1 MPGFNGTGPRGM
13 GPMTGGGRGFC
24 NPYNSFYG
32 AMPRYGAGF
41 ASPVWGGRGGG
52 FGRGM
57 GGGRGM
63 GRGMGYPYAYGP
75 RLPYTPYGVGAPYA
89 PYPYPAMP
97 YGPYPY
103 NW

>member
-1 MPGFNGTGPRGM
+1 MPGFDGTGPRGM

-24 NPYNSFYG
+24 NPYGSFYG
-32 AMPRYGAGF
+32 MAPRYGF
-41 ASPVWGGRGGG
+41 AWGGRGGG

-57 GGGRGM
+57 GRGRGI

-75 RLPYTPYGVGAPYA
+75 RLPYTPYA
-89 PYPYPAMP
+89 PYPAMP

-103 NW
+103 SWW